1 MKAKVVLPIFMAGE
15 CFERAWGQVRK
26 EAWWTEDEKN
36 ADIDA
41 VIDADME
48 DKKRK
53 VAKNPENPTGN
64 KTIQRVIDRVRNDP
78 TPKPLMRQI
87 GGEPKPGESMEQAIQ
102 RKLRGS
108 APLSPFEAQQ
118 RRNVIY
124 ESNARRR
131 RGESPPTPPNPPE
144 LVTDAEYRKRREKL
158 KSETLRNLFDKVKKD

>member
-1 MKAKVVLPIFMAGE
+1 MAGE
-15 CFERAWGQVRK
+15 CFERAWGEVRK
-26 EAWWTEDEKN
+26 AAWWMEDENN

-48 DKKRK
+48 DRRRK

-78 TPKPLMRQI
+78 TPKGDLPPLKRQI
-87 GGEPKPGESMEQAIQ
+87 GGEPKPGESLSEAIQ

-108 APLSPFEAQQ
+108 DPLSPFERKQ
-118 RRNVIY
+118 RRDVIHA
-124 ESNARRR
+124 SNERRR
-131 RGESPPTPPNPPE
+131 RGESPPIPPNPPE
-144 LVTDAEYRKRREKL
+144 LVSEAEYRKRREKL